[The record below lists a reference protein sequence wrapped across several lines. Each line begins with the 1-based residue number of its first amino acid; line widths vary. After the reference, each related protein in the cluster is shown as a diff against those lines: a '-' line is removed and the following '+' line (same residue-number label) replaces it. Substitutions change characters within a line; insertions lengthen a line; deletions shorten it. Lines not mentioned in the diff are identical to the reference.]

1 MRVESEETVIPA
13 KGVRSL
19 VWSGNSLVDWVSG
32 GVRYELDGT
41 RESARR
47 SIGYRFDA
55 ALVSRSGA
63 HVAIYER
70 LGTKGLLVS
79 AADCT
84 LLRELNR
91 SYYFADAYE
100 FPIAFLTLPDG
111 SDGLAHCPRD
121 YCRIDIELAA
131 TGRCLTDHPSREPGD
146 IFHSRLQQSPEGAW
160 LASAGWVW
168 HPFDTACLWDLKS
181 ILDDPCHLDESRG
194 RLEVGDE
201 VAGLT
206 FMSDGRL
213 VVATGGESAG
223 ADEATHRLVVLDP
236 KTGTRLRELPTSG
249 PSGTLL
255 GVDDDLVLSLFD
267 HPKLIRI
274 SDGAVVGEWRH
285 LSTGQQNSSIIRHVG
300 RIPPFALHR
309 TERMFAVAD
318 DEKITVVR
326 CLTTP

>member
-100 FPIAFLTLPDG
+100 FP
-111 SDGLAHCPRD
+111 
-121 YCRIDIELAA
+121 
-131 TGRCLTDHPSREPGD
+131 
-146 IFHSRLQQSPEGAW
+146 
-160 LASAGWVW
+160 
-168 HPFDTACLWDLKS
+168 TA
-181 ILDDPCHLDESRG
+181 
-194 RLEVGDE
+194 
-201 VAGLT
+201 
-206 FMSDGRL
+206 
-213 VVATGGESAG
+213 
-223 ADEATHRLVVLDP
+223 
-236 KTGTRLRELPTSG
+236 
-249 PSGTLL
+249 GTLL